1 MLKANDKFLF
11 SLQKVFFFVFFWPQS
26 QIPTQLVAFVRLWLY
41 AKKVLPNIYLNIS
54 FVYLQLKHI
63 VEILKAPHQLELQ
76 NVLSMYRMSPVNVNL
91 GRTLQPGRPLI
102 KRSPDERIDQCRF
115 T

>member
-1 MLKANDKFLF
+1 MINPYFRYRR
-11 SLQKVFFFVFFWPQS
+11 FFFFGFILATN
-26 QIPTQLVAFVRLWLY
+26 QIPTQFVAFVRLWLY